1 MKQKLFIV
9 LLFFTQT
16 WVVLGQTMYQTTEG
30 HIVMVAEINNER
42 IIAESHKLFL
52 LSDYNTKEISG
63 KLDLKTIVT
72 GIGYLN
78 EQISKAEDE
87 EMTISF
93 SGFIPVDDF
102 ISQPHASISFN
113 WPLKVTAGE
122 RTFELILSGSLKHFN
137 GGEAIACMLSATG
150 EVSTTLVGLKIILPE
165 IGETLKVQFTQVIPR
180 KNEL

>member
-1 MKQKLFIV
+1 MKLLFIT

-16 WVVLGQTMYQTTEG
+16 WFVLGQTMYQTTEG
-30 HIVMVAEINNER
+30 HIVMVTEINNER

-52 LSDYNTKEISG
+52 LLDYDTKEISG
-63 KLDLKTIVT
+63 KLNLKTIDT

-78 EQISKAEDE
+78 EQIGKAEDE

-102 ISQPHASISFN
+102 ISQPHAPISFN

-122 RTFELILSGSLKHFN
+122 RTFEIVLSGNLKHFN
-137 GGEAIACMLSATG
+137 GGEAITCMLNATG
-150 EVSTTLVGLKIILPE
+150 DVDTTEIGLKTILSE
-165 IGETLKVQFTQVIPR
+165 LGETLKVQFTQVILS
-180 KNEL
+180 KNKL